1 MSSWNKFFKEMEY
14 ITSIFSKKINS
25 NKKNENEL
33 KKYKKMMDDGL
44 ITRKD
49 YDAKKKELL
58 GL

>member
-1 MSSWNKFFKEMEY
+1 MEY

>member
-1 MSSWNKFFKEMEY
+1 MEY

-33 KKYKKMMDDGL
+33 KKYKKMMDDRL